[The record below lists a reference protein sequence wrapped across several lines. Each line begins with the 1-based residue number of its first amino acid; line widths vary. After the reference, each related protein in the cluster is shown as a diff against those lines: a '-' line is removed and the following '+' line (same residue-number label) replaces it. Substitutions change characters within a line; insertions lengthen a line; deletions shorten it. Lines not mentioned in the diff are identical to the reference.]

1 MNSMENIKEKIVEI
15 INNNIKGIK
24 LQSDQAIE
32 DLSLT
37 GMDSIKFIS
46 IIITLEEEFDIEIP
60 DEYLVLTEMNTISKM
75 ADVISTVLD
84 NKNNSIGE

>member
-1 MNSMENIKEKIVEI
+1 MENIKEKIVEI

>member
-84 NKNNSIGE
+84 NRNNSIGE